1 MDVAL
6 IRRRRRLVIARS
18 KQQRGGLWALR
29 FAVAVMAITLLS
41 FVLVAFSGVAAVF
54 GVYAFYVQD
63 LPSAEEIGRRSAE
76 TFETTRI
83 YDRTGQT
90 LLYEFIPPDFGRR
103 TEVPLAR
110 IPAHLRNG
118 TVAMEDKTFYT
129 NPLGINI
136 EGVGR
141 AVWGEL
147 TGENL
152 GGGSSIAQQLIRNVI
167 MTPEERMERSYE
179 RKIKEMILAFELT
192 RRYPG
197 VEGRDQILEWYLN
210 NISYGRMA
218 FGVEAAAQTYFG
230 KHVEELSLAECAM
243 LVPLGQSPAMNP
255 IDEPVEAKKRQEV
268 VLDELFLQGYITAD
282 EAMAAKQETLVL
294 APPRFDIK
302 VPHFVMYVRDE
313 LERRYGTEAV
323 YGGGLQVITT
333 IDLEAQAEAERIAR
347 AQIDT
352 LRESHNAHN
361 AAVVVLGTKT
371 AEIIAMVGSLD
382 FYDKSIDGQVNMAV
396 SPRQPG
402 SSFKPYVYATA
413 FSQGY
418 TPATMV
424 MDVRTSFPD
433 GGNPAPYVPEN
444 YDRRFHG
451 PMTLRRGLACS
462 YNIPA
467 VAAAHW
473 VGIDR
478 VVETARA
485 MGVTSLNA
493 PHYGLSVSLGAAE
506 VSPLEMAYAFS
517 VFANSGSLVGEQAVG
532 HVREGH
538 RRLDPVSIL
547 EVKDAKGQVLY
558 EYKQPQRQE
567 VLRSEVAFLVADIL
581 SDNQARTPGFGASS
595 PMVLKDRPAAA
606 KTGTTNDYYDG
617 WTVGFTP
624 QYVTA
629 VWVGNTDHTK
639 MKNASGV
646 RVAAPIWHD
655 VMEYL
660 HDGLPVESFH
670 RPEGIVTAIVD
681 SVSGKLPTEF
691 SPGRMQELFMEG
703 TVPVEHDDV
712 HRPVGI
718 CRESGQLATAYCP
731 PELVEQQV
739 FSIYPP
745 EADDWVREQGIP
757 QPPKEYCPIHGPDL
771 SGTDVAILQPAQFG
785 GARGVMPVIGNARP
799 GGFQR
804 YRLEY
809 GQGSAPEQWI
819 PIGGE
824 HGEAVDNGVL
834 EHWDTNGLEGLYT
847 LRLVVVADGGERHA
861 AVQVLVDNVAPTVR
875 VQAPTQDKFF
885 YPGADEWISIQVDA
899 QDNVS
904 MDKVEFYIDDQL
916 FGYSTVSP
924 YTASWMLRRAEG
936 EGAFPVEPW
945 GTRRIHV
952 VAYDSAGNTT
962 TSETVTVHIGAK
974 S

>member
-1 MDVAL
+1 
-6 IRRRRRLVIARS
+6 
-18 KQQRGGLWALR
+18 
-29 FAVAVMAITLLS
+29 
-41 FVLVAFSGVAAVF
+41 
-54 GVYAFYVQD
+54 VQD
-63 LPSAEEIGRRSAE
+63 LPSAEEIGRRSTE

-90 LLYEFIPPDFGRR
+90 LLYEFIPPDLGRR
-103 TEVPLAR
+103 TEVPLER

-118 TVAMEDKTFYT
+118 TIAMEDKTFYT
-129 NPLGINI
+129 NPLGINV
-136 EGVGR
+136 EGVAR
-141 AVWGEL
+141 AVWGEIQ
-147 TGENL
+147 GENL

-179 RKIKEMILAFELT
+179 RKIKELILTIELT

-197 VEGRDQILEWYLN
+197 IEGRDQILEWYLN

-255 IDEPVEAKKRQEV
+255 IDMPEEAKKRQEM
-268 VLDELFLQGYITAD
+268 VLDAMFLQGYITAE
-282 EAMAAKQETLVL
+282 EAMAAKQEVLVL

-313 LERRYGTEAV
+313 LERKYGTEAV
-323 YGGGLQVITT
+323 YGGGLQVITS

-347 AQIDT
+347 EQIDK
-352 LRESHNAHN
+352 LREAHNATN
-361 AAVVVLGTKT
+361 AAVVVLNAKT
-371 AEIIAMVGSLD
+371 SEIVAMVGSLD
-382 FYDKSIDGQVNMAV
+382 YNDRSIDGQVNMAI

-402 SSFKPYVYATA
+402 SSFKPFVYATA

-433 GGNPAPYVPEN
+433 GSNPAPFVPEN
-444 YDRRFHG
+444 FDRTFHG
-451 PMTLRRGLACS
+451 PMTLRRALGCS

-467 VAAAHW
+467 VAVAHW

-485 MGVTSLNA
+485 MGVTSLNE
-493 PHYGLSVSLGAAE
+493 PYYGLAVALGAAE
-506 VSPLEMAYAFS
+506 VSPLDMAYGFS
-517 VFANSGSLVGEQAVG
+517 VFANGGALVGEPAVG
-532 HVREGH
+532 SAREAR
-538 RRLDPVSIL
+538 RRLDPVAIL
-547 EVKDAKGQVLY
+547 QVKDARGRTLY
-558 EYKQPQRQE
+558 EFEQPQRQE
-567 VLRSEVAFLVADIL
+567 VLRPEVAFLVTNVL
-581 SDNQARTPGFGASS
+581 SDNQARTPAFGANS
-595 PMVLKDRPAAA
+595 VLVLTDRPAAV

-639 MKNASGV
+639 MKNATGV
-646 RVAAPIWHD
+646 RVAGPIWHD
-655 VMEYL
+655 LMEWL
-660 HDGLPVESFH
+660 HQGLPVEGFA
-670 RPEGIVTAIVD
+670 RPAGIVTAIVD
-681 SVSGKLPTEF
+681 SVSGKLPTEY
-691 SPGRMQELFMEG
+691 SPGRMQEVFMQG
-703 TVPVEHDDV
+703 TVPVEYDDV
-712 HRPVGI
+712 HRPFGI
-718 CRESGQLATAYCP
+718 CRESGKLATAYCP
-731 PELVEQQV
+731 PDQVEQQV
-739 FSIYPP
+739 FSIFPP

-771 SGTDVAILQPAQFG
+771 SGADVAILQPAQFASVKG
-785 GARGVMPVIGNARP
+785 IVTVTGNARP
-799 GGFQR
+799 AGFQR
-804 YRLEY
+804 YWLQF
-809 GQGSAPEQWI
+809 GQGSAPEQWV

-824 HGEAVDNGVL
+824 HGNAVDKGVL
-834 EHWDTNGLEGLYT
+834 ENWDTNGLEGLYT
-847 LRLVVVADGGERHA
+847 LRLTAVGDGGEHQA
-861 AVQVLVDNVAPTVR
+861 TVQVLVDNVPPTVR
-875 VQAPTQDKFF
+875 VQAPVQDKFF
-885 YPGADEWISIQVDA
+885 YPGKDEWISIQVDA
-899 QDNVS
+899 QDNVA

-924 YTASWMLRRAEG
+924 YTARWMLRRSDA

-945 GTRRIHV
+945 GTHRVHV

-962 TSETVTVHIGAK
+962 TSETITVHIGAK